1 MGIEQTVYAV
11 TRMLNRASRAMNMF
25 DAKKYVEK
33 KVAGLTDEEK
43 QLLVKVL
50 KAMAILVSGDE
61 MEVLR
66 DPSKF
71 DEKSGQENFGMT
83 WYLMLA
89 TKVRYAIKAADPS
102 FDEDSYPTK
111 QDYIMANE
119 ILKVMGSS
127 SLSADVVAQYDDL
140 PPIDNPEL
148 SGGFETLYRGLQK
161 VPDRVIRRVANKRPW
176 SIKHGVSTSYDKTS
190 AMNFCGLQ
198 SDGTSGAEGPAIM
211 FTINNPQKKGFIAD
225 ELSEFGEQEVI
236 LAGDFQINKWI
247 LSVNGKMGA
256 RYYDRTKNRDVQRG
270 IRTLMQA
277 NSETMEIKFI
287 YKEHIKK
294 VDYLSFTDKQKFLD
308 ALDKYAFNQGTFET
322 DKLGMPNNVTKW
334 HPTQRTLLIAAD
346 VTLI

>member
-11 TRMLNRASRAMNMF
+11 TRMLNRASRTMNLF
-25 DAKKYVEK
+25 DAKRYIEK
-33 KVAGLTDEEK
+33 KIAGLTGEEK
-43 QLLVKVL
+43 QLLAKVL
-50 KAMAILVSGDE
+50 KAMGMLVSGDQ

-71 DEKSGQENFGMT
+71 DDKIGEANFGMV
-83 WYLMLA
+83 WNLMLA
-89 TKVRYAIKAADPS
+89 TNVRNAIKTADPS
-102 FDEDSYPTK
+102 FDEDGYPTK

-140 PPIDNPEL
+140 PSDRPEL

-176 SIKHGVSTSYDKTS
+176 SIKHGVSTSYDKQQ
-190 AMNFCGLQ
+190 AEEFAGMQ
-198 SDGTSGAEGPAIM
+198 SDGTSGTNGPAIF

-225 ELSEFGEQEVI
+225 ELSGFGEQEVI

-256 RYYDRTKNRDVQRG
+256 RIWDNVKKYEVQRG

-287 YKEHIKK
+287 YKEHFRK
-294 VDYLSFTDKQKFLD
+294 VDYLSFTDQQEFLD
-308 ALDKYAFNQGTFET
+308 ALDKYAFNRSKFET
-322 DKLGMPNNVTKW
+322 DKLGMPDNVTVW
-334 HPTQRTLLIAAD
+334 HPTQRTVLIAAD

>member
-11 TRMLNRASRAMNMF
+11 TRMLNRASRTMNLF
-25 DAKKYVEK
+25 DGKKYVEK

-50 KAMAILVSGDE
+50 KAMGMLVSGDQ

-71 DEKSGQENFGMT
+71 DEKSGEEDFGMMWHLT
-83 WYLMLA
+83 LA
-89 TKVRYAIKAADPS
+89 ANVRYAIKAADPS
-102 FDEDSYPTK
+102 FDEDGYPTK

-127 SLSADVVAQYDDL
+127 SLSTDVLAQYDDL
-140 PPIDNPEL
+140 PSDRPEL

-176 SIKHGVSTSYDKTS
+176 SIKHGVSTSYDKQQ
-190 AMNFCGLQ
+190 AEEFAGMQ
-198 SDGTSGAEGPAIM
+198 SDGTSGKQGPAIM

-256 RYYDRTKNRDVQRG
+256 RIWDNVKKYEVQRG

-287 YKEHIKK
+287 YKEHFRK
-294 VDYLSFTDKQKFLD
+294 VDYLSFTDQQKFLD
-308 ALDKYAFNQGTFET
+308 ALDKYAFNRSAFET
-322 DKLGMPNNVTKW
+322 DKLGMPDNVTVW
-334 HPTQRTLLIAAD
+334 HPTQRTVLIAAD